1 MISVVIGEVTSLQ
14 LTPSLVDLR
23 IFPPTPTATNVLLP
37 KATPLSSLVIGVL
50 LEVQLLPL
58 EEVMIFPELPTATNV
73 LFPKVTPQR
82 VSEVPEDELL
92 QDAPLFVD
100 LTIVP
105 LLPTA
110 TKVPFPKLTPLR

>member
-1 MISVVIGEVTSLQ
+1 MS
-14 LTPSLVDLR
+14 VDLT
-23 IFPPTPTATNVLLP
+23 IVPLFPTAM
-37 KATPLSSLVIGVL
+37 K
-50 LEVQLLPL
+50 
-58 EEVMIFPELPTATNV
+58 V
-73 LFPKVTPQR
+73 LFPKVIPNR

-110 TKVPFPKLTPLR
+110 TKVLFPKVTP